1 MRLKMRSKVDL
12 PQPDGPIS
20 AVTRF
25 SGMSMLMFRTA
36 WNLS

>member
-1 MRLKMRSKVDL
+1 MRLKMRSRVDL
-12 PQPDGPIS
+12 PQPEGPIS

-25 SGMSMLMFRTA
+25 SGISRLMFFNA